1 VSVLS
6 VTVQMLMLLLLS
18 FLSLDHSSVS
28 EGVLSGRSSLEHS
41 LVLYQATSTVLVCF
55 TLSSSSIVTVRVP
68 GEMDGMQIGGMLLL
82 LLLLLL
88 LNGAPLLS

>member
-1 VSVLS
+1 
-6 VTVQMLMLLLLS
+6 M
-18 FLSLDHSSVS
+18 S
-28 EGVLSGRSSLEHS
+28 EGVLSGRSSLECNYVI
-41 LVLYQATSTVLVCF
+41 LGYLLLRCYF